1 MMTYHL
7 LIEARDRM
15 GLVHAVSGVLYDFG
29 LNIEQNNE
37 FVDKE
42 HNRFFMRT
50 EFSGTINEHMLVE
63 AVRNR
68 LPDVG
73 IRLSPKSVKK
83 VVILV
88 TSEPHCLGDLLL
100 RARYRELEMEVQAV
114 VSNHDKLKD
123 LVEGFGIPYHHVP
136 HEGLKREEHEL
147 RIIETVRD
155 YEPEYLVL
163 AKYMRILS
171 PFFVSNFP
179 YRIVNIHHS
188 FLPAFIG
195 AAPYRQAYERG
206 VKIIGA
212 TAHFVN
218 DELDDGPII
227 TQGVIPVNH
236 SFSPENMAQAGR
248 DVEKQVLARALK
260 LVFDDRVFI
269 LGRKTI
275 IFE

>member
-1 MMTYHL
+1 MTYHL

-15 GLVHAVSGVLYDFG
+15 GLVHAISGVLYDFG

-37 FVDKE
+37 FVDKDHE
-42 HNRFFMRT
+42 RFFMRT
-50 EFSGTINEHMLVE
+50 EFSGTIDQDRLVK
-63 AVRNR
+63 AIQDR
-68 LPDVG
+68 LPDVS
-73 IRLSPKSVKK
+73 IRLSPKSGKN
-83 VVILV
+83 VVIMV
-88 TSEPHCLGDLLL
+88 TRESHCLGDLLL
-100 RARYRELEMEVQAV
+100 RARYRELDMNIQAV
-114 VSNHDKLKD
+114 VSNHDTLRD
-123 LVEGFGIPYHHVP
+123 LVEGFGIPYHYVP
-136 HEGLKREEHEL
+136 HQGSGREDHEQKIL
-147 RIIETVRD
+147 DAVKT
-155 YEPEYLVL
+155 YGPQYLVL

-171 PFFVSNFP
+171 PSFVGSFP
-179 YRIVNIHHS
+179 YRIINIHHS

-195 AAPYRQAYERG
+195 ASPYQQAYDRG

-227 TQGVIPVNH
+227 TQGVIPINH
-236 SFSPENMAQAGR
+236 TFSAPDMAQAGR

-269 LGRKTI
+269 FGRKTI

>member
-1 MMTYHL
+1 MTYHL
-7 LIEARDRM
+7 LIEAQDRM
-15 GLVHAVSGVLYDFG
+15 GLVHTISGVLYDFG

-37 FVDKE
+37 FVDKN

-50 EFSGTINEHMLVE
+50 EFSGIIDEGMLVSTIKD
-63 AVRNR
+63 R
-68 LPDVG
+68 LPDVL
-73 IRLSPKSVKK
+73 IKLSSKNEKK
-83 VVILV
+83 VVLMV
-88 TSEPHCLGDLLL
+88 TSESHCLGDLLL
-100 RARYRELEMEVQAV
+100 RARYRELEMNIQAV
-114 VSNHDKLKD
+114 VSNHDRLRD

-136 HEGLKREEHEL
+136 HAGLERESHEQEVL
-147 RIIETVRD
+147 DVVND
-155 YEPEYLVL
+155 YDPEYVVL

-171 PFFVSNFP
+171 PSFVGSFP
-179 YRIVNIHHS
+179 KRIINIHHS

-195 AAPYRQAYERG
+195 ASPYKQAYDRG

-227 TQGVIPVNH
+227 TQGVIPINH
-236 SFSPENMAQAGR
+236 TFSASDMSQAGR
-248 DVEKQVLARALK
+248 DVEKQVLAKALK

-269 LGRKTI
+269 FGKKTI

>member
-1 MMTYHL
+1 MTYHL
-7 LIEARDRM
+7 LIETRDRM
-15 GLVHAVSGVLYDFG
+15 GLVHAISGVLYDFG

-37 FVDKE
+37 FVDKS

-50 EFSGTINEHMLVE
+50 EFSGTIDEDQLVK
-63 AVRNR
+63 AILDR
-68 LPDVG
+68 LPDVS
-73 IRLSPKSVKK
+73 IRLSPKSEKN
-83 VVILV
+83 VVIMV
-88 TSEPHCLGDLLL
+88 TRESHCLGDLLL
-100 RARYRELEMEVQAV
+100 RARYRELEMNIQAV
-114 VSNHDKLKD
+114 VSNHDALRD
-123 LVEGFGIPYHHVP
+123 LVVGFGIPYHHIP
-136 HEGLKREEHEL
+136 HEGVGREEHER
-147 RIIETVRD
+147 RILDAVKG
-155 YEPEYLVL
+155 YGPQYLIL

-171 PFFVSNFP
+171 PAFVGSFP
-179 YRIVNIHHS
+179 YSIINIHHS

-195 AAPYRQAYERG
+195 ASPYQQAYDRG

-227 TQGVIPVNH
+227 TQGVIPINH
-236 SFSPENMAQAGR
+236 TFSASDMSQAGR

-269 LGRKTI
+269 FGKKTI

>member
-1 MMTYHL
+1 
-7 LIEARDRM
+7 M
-15 GLVHAVSGVLYDFG
+15 GLVHAISGVLYDFG

-37 FVDKE
+37 YVDKE
-42 HNRFFMRT
+42 HKRFFMRT
-50 EFSGTINEHMLVE
+50 EFSGSIDQDLV
-63 AVRNR
+63 VRTLKDR
-68 LPDVG
+68 LPDIKVS
-73 IRLSPKSVKK
+73 LFPKSRKK
-83 VVILV
+83 VVLMV
-88 TSEPHCLGDLLL
+88 TKEAHCLGDLLI
-100 RARYRELEMEVQAV
+100 RARYHELDMDIQAV
-114 VSNHDKLKD
+114 VSNRDCLGD
-123 LVEGFGIPYHHVP
+123 LVESFGISFHHVP
-136 HEGLKREEHEL
+136 HQGLDRTEHEQ
-147 RIIETVRD
+147 RVREAVKVYD
-155 YEPEYLVL
+155 PEYLVL

-171 PFFVSNFP
+171 PAFVSRFP
-179 YRIVNIHHS
+179 NRIINIHHS

-195 AAPYRQAYERG
+195 ASPYKQAYDRG

-236 SFSPENMAQAGR
+236 TYSAQDMAGAGR

-269 LGRKTI
+269 FGKKTI

>member
-1 MMTYHL
+1 MTYHL

-15 GLVHAVSGVLYDFG
+15 GLIHAISGVLYDFG

-37 FVDKE
+37 FVDKDHE
-42 HNRFFMRT
+42 RFFMRT
-50 EFSGTINEHMLVE
+50 EFSGTIDQDRLVKAIQE
-63 AVRNR
+63 R
-68 LPDVG
+68 LPDVE
-73 IRLSPKSVKK
+73 IRLSPKSGKN
-83 VVILV
+83 VVLMV
-88 TSEPHCLGDLLL
+88 TRESHCLGDLLL
-100 RARYRELEMEVQAV
+100 RARYNELDMNIQAV
-114 VSNHDKLKD
+114 VSNHDTLRD
-123 LVEGFGIPYHHVP
+123 LVEGFGVPYHYIP
-136 HEGLKREEHEL
+136 HEGKGRQEHEQKIL
-147 RIIETVRD
+147 DAVRG
-155 YEPEYLVL
+155 YGPHYLVL

-171 PFFVSNFP
+171 PSFVSSFP
-179 YRIVNIHHS
+179 YRIINIHHS

-195 AAPYRQAYERG
+195 ASPYQQAYDRG

-227 TQGVIPVNH
+227 TQGVIPINH
-236 SFSPENMAQAGR
+236 TFSAPDMAQAGR

-269 LGRKTI
+269 FGRKTI